1 MIKKAVTILAFVAIS
16 AISIAIYHLCFEQK
30 HAFIDIPKVFN
41 GFDMKNEMQKKLK
54 QTETLRMKIIDSLS
68 LELQVISNRLKA
80 EPKNNELMAAFDAKR
95 QFYFKTQERIEQ
107 DNAALT
113 DQYDKQILEQM
124 STYIME
130 YGKKNGYDFIY
141 GSSGN
146 GALMFANEQYNI
158 SDDIILFI
166 NSKYKG
172 LE

>member
-1 MIKKAVTILAFVAIS
+1 MIKKTGTILAFIAVAVL
-16 AISIAIYHLCFEQK
+16 SITVYHFCFKQK
-30 HAFIDIPKVFN
+30 QAFIDIPKVFN

-54 QTETLRMKIIDSLS
+54 QTEALRMKIIDSLS

-80 EPKNNELMAAFDAKR
+80 EPKNNALMAAFDAKR
-95 QFYFKTQERIEQ
+95 QYFFQTKNQMEE
-107 DNAALT
+107 DNAGLT
-113 DQYDKQILEQM
+113 EQYDKQILEQM

-130 YGKKNGYDFIY
+130 YGKKNNYDFIY

-146 GALMFANEQYNI
+146 GALMFADEKYNI